1 MKRLK
6 GIYIILVLLPLLYV
20 LSIIP
25 CNVGRHY
32 ATIYR

>member
-1 MKRLK
+1 MKKLK
-6 GIYIILVLLPLLYV
+6 GIYIIMVLLPLLYV

-25 CNVGRHY
+25 CNVSRHY

>member
-1 MKRLK
+1 MKQLK
-6 GIYIILVLLPLLYV
+6 GIYIILVLLPLFYV

-25 CNVGRHY
+25 FNVGRHY

>member
-1 MKRLK
+1 MKQLK
-6 GIYIILVLLPLLYV
+6 GIYIILALLPLVYV

-25 CNVGRHY
+25 CNVSRHY